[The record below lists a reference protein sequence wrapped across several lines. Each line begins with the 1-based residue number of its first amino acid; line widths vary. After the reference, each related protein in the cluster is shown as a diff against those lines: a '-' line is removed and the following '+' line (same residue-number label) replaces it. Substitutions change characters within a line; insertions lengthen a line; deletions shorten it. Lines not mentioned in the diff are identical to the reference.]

1 MDAVGQH
8 QNGAPVRHAGEAETA
23 IAIGLDR
30 HTAGEEGGQARAVSA
45 LVFATFADQSRLVPR
60 MISTGEAMKIDE

>member
-1 MDAVGQH
+1 MDAIGQH
-8 QNGAPVRHAGEAETA
+8 QDRAPVRHAGETEAA

-30 HTAGEEGGQARAVSA
+30 RTAGEESGQARAVSA

-60 MISTGEAMKIDE
+60 MMSTGEAMKIDE